1 MADKTLKFILM
12 GVDAGASALLT
23 DVGLKTEALSAKTSD
38 LSSKM
43 SKAYLAAGAAVAVF
57 AYESVKA
64 AGDFQQ
70 HTSVLMTAAGETQ
83 KGLEVVRKG
92 ILDIATS
99 TGTTWQNLTDGM
111 YLVEKAGYR
120 GADGLKVLT
129 AAAQGAR
136 EENASL
142 SSVTNAMTSVMASY
156 HLGADKSV
164 QVMNALKTA
173 AGEGKMT
180 MEEFAG
186 ALSTVIPIA
195 SANNIS
201 LAEVTGA
208 MATLTQHGTSADEAT
223 QELSNTIRNL
233 AAPNAVAVKQMQQFG
248 ISANDVSAQLGSKGL
263 TGTLGMLSEAVLN
276 RMGPSGLV
284 LLNTF
289 NQSKTA
295 AADATTMLNAMPPAV
310 QKVAQGYM
318 DGTVSLG
325 DFRKE
330 VKALPA
336 DQAVLA
342 QQFLAVANTAHGFN
356 DNIRAG
362 GPAAE
367 TYSAA
372 IKAMTGG
379 ANGLNTTLQLT
390 GASMPGFQERVGNIS
405 KSFNDASKNVEG
417 WQQTQKLF
425 NVQMDMFKQRIEVAG
440 IELGTKMLP
449 VLIDLSKWVSQNSTT
464 VTVLVGGIGGL
475 ILISAAVR
483 LATMAWTAAQIALDV
498 ALTAN
503 PIGVIVMSIA
513 AMVAAII
520 VAYTHCGTFRDIVQG
535 AMHLAGAAI
544 SGLVD
549 ATKTVFDWVSAH
561 WPLLLGILTGPIGA
575 AVGIIIGAWNLLR
588 DATSAVW
595 ETVKTLTSDFWHA
608 LKDAF
613 MTGVR
618 TIVMFFLD
626 GVGMVLD
633 GATRMFSWVPGV
645 GGLLQGASDEF
656 HKFKNNVNVALGG
669 IANKQVGVKV
679 DMAGQ
684 YDSVIASTV
693 ATGNPGAGKP
703 ASAPAFGWYQGG
715 LVRGPGGPTDDK
727 AGIYRL
733 SDHEYVV
740 RASAVKAVGVD
751 FLNEVNATGMAGGGL
766 VEPQTP
772 IFAGGRSTS
781 AWLSDK
787 NDQAAPKLGDAIG
800 VALAKWFKENYGG
813 GDPAIKSWIQA
824 QSGKPYIWGGAGPGG
839 YDCSGYT
846 GAVYGL
852 MTGRGGGQGQ
862 RYFTT
867 LSDFHSLGFKDGPG
881 GTFTIG
887 VSPSHMDGRYGGLPF
902 EAGHTP
908 IVAGPGAQNTANF
921 PRQYHMGG
929 DGPGL
934 GVGAGS
940 GGLWLGDSGT
950 PAGGAKGYAQS
961 ILNARG
967 QGDQFG
973 ALDFIFTN
981 ESNWDP
987 YSVNPSSGAAGIA
1000 QSLGHGAVAL
1010 GDWKS
1015 QVDWG
1020 INYIEERYGSP
1031 NNAAAFWRAHN
1042 WYDQGGILPPG
1053 TSLATN
1059 NTGQNEHVLTQGQM
1073 AGLGGGVTVSLT
1085 FTGPMYA
1092 DRGGIKTLARQ
1103 VADEVANAQ
1112 RQNGRPI
1119 TTASVF

>member
-1 MADKTLKFILM
+1 MVDKALKFILM

-92 ILDIATS
+92 ILDIAQS

-142 SSVTNAMTSVMASY
+142 ASVTNAMTSVMASY

-180 MEEFAG
+180 MEEFSG
-186 ALSTVIPIA
+186 SLSTVIPIA
-195 SANNIS
+195 SANNVS

-208 MATLTQHGTSADEAT
+208 LATMTQHGTSADEAT

-233 AAPNAVAVKQMQQFG
+233 AAPNAVATKAMQQFG
-248 ISANDVSAQLGSKGL
+248 LSANDVSTQLGTKGL

-295 AADATTMLNAMPPAV
+295 AADATTMINAMPPAV
-310 QKVAQGYM
+310 QKVAQGFL
-318 DGTVSLG
+318 DGTISLG
-325 DFRKE
+325 DYRKE
-330 VKALPA
+330 LKALPA

-342 QQFLAVANTAHGFN
+342 QQFVAVANTAHGFN
-356 DNIRAG
+356 DNIKAG

-390 GASMPGFQERVGNIS
+390 GANMPGFQERVGKIS
-405 KSFNDASKNVEG
+405 GSFNDASKNVEG
-417 WQQTQKLF
+417 WDKTQKLF
-425 NVQMDMFKQRIEVAG
+425 NVQMDMFKERIAVAG

-449 VLIDLSKWVSQNSTT
+449 ILIDVSKWIAQNSTA
-464 VTVLVGGIGGL
+464 VTVIVGAIGSF
-475 ILISAAVR
+475 IVVTAAVR
-483 LATMAWTAAQIALDV
+483 LAVMAWTAAQVALDV

-503 PIGVIVMSIA
+503 PIGLVIVAVA
-513 AMVAAII
+513 AFVAAII
-520 VAYTHCGTFRDIVQG
+520 VAYTHCKIFRDVISDAFHIAEAVVRVFVMSFVDYVGTFLHAAT
-535 AMHLAGAAI
+535 AM
-544 SGLVD
+544 
-549 ATKTVFDWVSAH
+549 
-561 WPLLLGILTGPIGA
+561 LG
-575 AVGIIIGAWNLLR
+575 
-588 DATSAVW
+588 
-595 ETVKTLTSDFWHA
+595 
-608 LKDAF
+608 
-613 MTGVR
+613 
-618 TIVMFFLD
+618 
-626 GVGMVLD
+626 
-633 GATRMFSWVPGV
+633 WVPGV
-645 GGLLQGASDEF
+645 GPKLKEASAAFDTFKKDVDSALGDTVKASDS
-656 HKFKNNVNVALGG
+656 HMNTMNQHMNDTSKAATDNVTANFRNVQPVWDAVMKQGGQSAVDALTAQLKAGTITIDQIAHQYGVNLAGGINPILTSLGKAAIDMGLGHQGGMYALGG
-669 IANKQVGVKV
+669 
-679 DMAGQ
+679 
-684 YDSVIASTV
+684 
-693 ATGNPGAGKP
+693 
-703 ASAPAFGWYQGG
+703 
-715 LVRGPGGPTDDK
+715 LVHGEGGPTADRVPILASNGEFVVNAK
-727 AGIYRL
+727 ATEQNRAALEWMNASKFAYGGYVDGAAVPHPPSTNPFRL
-733 SDHEYVV
+733 PISTAADAVMQREYDE
-740 RASAVKAVGVD
+740 AVKWV
-751 FLNEVNATGMAGGGL
+751 NENA
-766 VEPQTP
+766 
-772 IFAGGRSTS
+772 
-781 AWLSDK
+781 
-787 NDQAAPKLGDAIG
+787 
-800 VALAKWFKENYGG
+800 GG
-813 GDPAIKSWIQA
+813 GDPAIKAWIQA
-824 QSGKPYIWGGAGPGG
+824 QSGKPYIWGGGGPGG

-846 GAVYGL
+846 GAVFGA
-852 MTGRGGGQGQ
+852 MTHQGYGQGQ

-867 LSDFHSLGFKDGPG
+867 LSDFHGLGFKDGPG
-881 GTFTIG
+881 GTYTIG
-887 VSPSHMDGRYGGLPF
+887 VSPSHMVGRYGGLPF

-908 IVAGPGAQNTANF
+908 IVAGSGAQNTAHF

-929 DGPGL
+929 DGPGQ

-940 GGLWLGDSGT
+940 GGMWLGDSGT

-961 ILNARG
+961 VLNARG
-967 QGDQFG
+967 WGDQFG

-981 ESNWDP
+981 ESGWDP
-987 YSVNPSSGAAGIA
+987 GPGSVNPSSGAYGIPQA
-1000 QSLGHGAVAL
+1000 NPSGGQGHPYAL
-1010 GDWKS
+1010 GDWKA

-1020 INYIEERYGSP
+1020 INYIAQRYGDP
-1031 NNAAAFWRAHN
+1031 NGAAAFWRSHN

-1059 NTGQNEHVLTQGQM
+1059 ATGQNEYVLNAAQM
-1073 AGLGGGVTVSLT
+1073 AGRGSNDVTIN
-1085 FTGPMYA
+1085 FTGPIYA
-1092 DRGGIKTLARQ
+1092 DRAGIKSIARQ
-1103 VADEVANAQ
+1103 VADEIANAQ

>member
-1 MADKTLKFILM
+1 MVDKSLKFILM
-12 GVDAGASALLT
+12 GVDAGASAMLT
-23 DVGLKTEALSAKTSD
+23 DVGLKTEALEAKTASLSD
-38 LSSKM
+38 KM

-57 AYESVKA
+57 AYESVKS
-64 AGDFQQ
+64 AGAFQQ
-70 HTSVLMTAAGETQ
+70 QTSVLMTAAGETG

-92 ILDIATS
+92 ILDIAQS

-180 MEEFAG
+180 MEEFSG

-233 AAPNAVAVKQMQQFG
+233 AAPNAVATKQMQQFG
-248 ISANDVSAQLGSKGL
+248 ISANDVSSQLGSKGL
-263 TGTLGMLSEAVLN
+263 TGTLSMLSEAVLN

-310 QKVAQGYM
+310 KAVAQGYM

-356 DNIRAG
+356 DNIKAG

-390 GASMPGFQERVGNIS
+390 GSSMPGFQERVSNIS

-417 WQQTQKLF
+417 WQQTQQLF
-425 NVQMDMFKQRIEVAG
+425 NVQMDMFKQRIAAAG

-449 VLIDLSKWVSQNSTT
+449 VLIDVSKWVSQNSTA
-464 VTVLVGGIGGL
+464 VTVLIGGIGGF
-475 ILISAAVR
+475 ILVAAAAR
-483 LATMAWTAAQIALDV
+483 LAVMAWTAVQIALDIAMNANAIGIMVV
-498 ALTAN
+498 A
-503 PIGVIVMSIA
+503 IA
-513 AMVAAII
+513 AMVAAVII
-520 VAYTHCGTFRDIVQG
+520 AYNHCKIFRDTIQE
-535 AMHLAGAAI
+535 AMHVAQDVVRTF
-544 SGLVD
+544 VD
-549 ATKTVFDWVSAH
+549 LW
-561 WPLLLGILTGPIGA
+561 LNQ
-575 AVGIIIGAWNLLR
+575 VGIFLHAA
-588 DATSAVW
+588 DAMLGW
-595 ETVKTLTSDFWHA
+595 
-608 LKDAF
+608 
-613 MTGVR
+613 
-618 TIVMFFLD
+618 I
-626 GVGMVLD
+626 
-633 GATRMFSWVPGV
+633 PGV
-645 GGLLQGASDEF
+645 GPKLDKAAAAYD
-656 HKFKNNVNVALGG
+656 KFKNDVDGILGGAVKVADGHMDTMSQHMDDKSKTAAENVTANFRYVQPVWDAVMAQGGQGAVDALTAKLDAGTITIEQIARQYGVNLLGGINPILASLGKNQIEAMTLPSVGPRPMALGG
-669 IANKQVGVKV
+669 LV
-679 DMAGQ
+679 
-684 YDSVIASTV
+684 
-693 ATGNPGAGKP
+693 
-703 ASAPAFGWYQGG
+703 QGE
-715 LVRGPGGPTDDK
+715 GGPTDDRVPILASNGEFVMNAK
-727 AGIYRL
+727 ATERNRAALEWMNAAKFADGG
-733 SDHEYVV
+733 YVDGSSV
-740 RASAVKAVGVD
+740 PRPPSTNPFRSPISTAADDVMQRQYDDVVKWV
-751 FLNEVNATGMAGGGL
+751 NENA
-766 VEPQTP
+766 
-772 IFAGGRSTS
+772 
-781 AWLSDK
+781 
-787 NDQAAPKLGDAIG
+787 
-800 VALAKWFKENYGG
+800 GG
-813 GDPAIKSWIQA
+813 GDPAIKAWIQA

-839 YDCSGYT
+839 YDCSGFT
-846 GAVYGL
+846 GAVYGA
-852 MTGRGGGQGQ
+852 MTHQGYGQGQ

-867 LSDFHSLGFKDGPG
+867 LSDFAALGFKDGPG

-929 DGPGL
+929 DGPGQ

-961 ILNARG
+961 VLNSMG
-967 QGDQFG
+967 IGDQFG

-981 ESNWDP
+981 ESGWDP
-987 YSVNPSSGAAGIA
+987 FSVNPSSGAAGIA
-1000 QSLGHGAVAL
+1000 QSLGHGAVTL

-1020 INYIEERYGSP
+1020 INYMDQRYGSP
-1031 NNAAAFWRAHN
+1031 NAAAAFWRAHN
-1042 WYDQGGILPPG
+1042 WYDDGGILPPG

-1059 NTGQNEHVLTQGQM
+1059 TTGQNEYVLNADQM
-1073 AGLGGGVTVSLT
+1073 AGRGGSTTINLN

-1092 DRGGIKTLARQ
+1092 DRGGLRTLARQ